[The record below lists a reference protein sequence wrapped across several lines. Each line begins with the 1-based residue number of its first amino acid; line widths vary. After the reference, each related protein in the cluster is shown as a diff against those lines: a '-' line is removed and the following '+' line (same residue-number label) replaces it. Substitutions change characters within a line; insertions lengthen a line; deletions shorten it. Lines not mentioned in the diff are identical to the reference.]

1 VFVKFWDI
9 DIFDFLIF
17 EKVSKSILGRL
28 EGAHSVR
35 NSGVHI
41 FICGFLES
49 VRFL

>member
-35 NSGVHI
+35 NNDIRG
-41 FICGFLES
+41 FIWVFL
-49 VRFL
+49 